1 MNQQLAIDGGTPVR
15 SKPFGP
21 GHEFGDADVAAIAE
35 VIHSG
40 NVGKGPRV
48 DQFER
53 EFAERHGVKY
63 AVTVNAGTAAM
74 HTCVAAIN
82 PDPGDEIITTP
93 WTSGGTI
100 IGTLLHNCVPVFAD
114 IDDTYNLDPEDVER
128 KITPRTRAIMP
139 VHLFGNPCDMTALR
153 DIADRHGLWLIEDC
167 CQSPFAEHKGQIVGT
182 FGDIAGFS
190 FGGKHLSAGMG
201 GIVLTSNKSLWDR
214 AILFRDAA
222 LPRDNGPFEGRPY
235 ANYFLAPN
243 YKINDIIAALLLS
256 QLQKID
262 GYIENK
268 VRDARNII
276 DGLADIAGIVPQRV
290 REGDRHSYWM
300 LSFTIDT
307 DALGWTAPEFT
318 KAVTAE
324 GVPLHGPYLG
334 TPEHGPL
341 YRNPFLAEPQL
352 YGKSRFPLDAGR
364 DRPVD
369 YRKVVLPVGEE
380 LLSRNINFAMVPTLT
395 EEDVSD
401 IIQAIRKVALS
412 RKH

>member
-1 MNQQLAIDGGTPVR
+1 MDHRLAIDGGTPVR
-15 SKPFGP
+15 TESFGP
-21 GHEFGDADVAAIAE
+21 DHEFGDADAAAVAE

-40 NVGKGPRV
+40 MVDKGPRV

-53 EFAERHGVKY
+53 EFADRHGVAY
-63 AVTVNAGTAAM
+63 GVTVNSGTSAM
-74 HTCVAAIN
+74 HTCIGAIN

-114 IDDTYNLDPEDVER
+114 MDDTYSLDPEDVER

-167 CQSPFAEHKGQIVGT
+167 CQSPFAEHKGQVVGT

-201 GIVLTSNKSLWDR
+201 GIVLTNNRSLWDR

-222 LPRDNGPFEGRPY
+222 LPRRNGPYEGRPY

-243 YKINDIIAALLLS
+243 YRITDVIAALLLS
-256 QLQKID
+256 QLQKVD

-268 VRDARNII
+268 IRDARNII
-276 DGLADIAGIVPQRV
+276 DGLADISQIVPQKV
-290 REGDRHSYWM
+290 REGDRHTYWM
-300 LSFTIDT
+300 LGFTIDT
-307 DALGWTAPEFT
+307 DALGWTAPEFA

-324 GVPLHGPYLG
+324 GVPLGGPYLG

-341 YRNPFLAEPQL
+341 YRNPFLAEPRL
-352 YGKSRFPLDAGR
+352 YGKSHFPLDAGR

-380 LLSRNINFAMVPTLT
+380 LMSRGISFSMVPTLT
-395 EEDVSD
+395 EEDVAD
-401 IIQAIRKVALS
+401 IIQAIRKVALN
-412 RKH
+412 RRG